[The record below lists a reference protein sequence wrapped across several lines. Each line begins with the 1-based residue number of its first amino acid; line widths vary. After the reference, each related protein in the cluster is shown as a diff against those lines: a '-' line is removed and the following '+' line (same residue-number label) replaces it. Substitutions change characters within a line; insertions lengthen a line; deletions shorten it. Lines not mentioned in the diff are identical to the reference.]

1 MNSRSRF
8 GVLAAALLL
17 LPLSACSGPVGQPA
31 QGAAGITASAA
42 AASGPRT
49 SNMAQRRSNPP
60 AAAATVA
67 PLRSASSADADA
79 DAEVNTQIKDVLGGD
94 PAAYRT
100 VFERL
105 QQDMA
110 AGDKAGVAA
119 LVAYP
124 LGVTVNGKPE
134 KIHDAREL
142 VDNWNRIVT
151 PEVRKAVADQQ
162 FSKLFVNDQGVM
174 IGDGQVWITGI
185 CKDNACK
192 HSDVRIITI
201 QQGPK

>member
-17 LPLSACSGPVGQPA
+17 PPLSACSGPVGQPT
-31 QGAAGITASAA
+31 QGAAGIAASAA

-49 SNMAQRRSNPP
+49 SSMAQRRNNPP
-60 AAAATVA
+60 AAAATVTTS
-67 PLRSASSADADA
+67 PSASSADAD
-79 DAEVNTQIKDVLGGD
+79 DEVNARIKDVLGGN
-94 PAAYRT
+94 PEAYHE
-100 VFERL
+100 VFDRL
-105 QQDMA
+105 QKDMA
-110 AGDKAGVAA
+110 DGDKAGVAA

-142 VDNWNRIVT
+142 VDNWDRIVT

-162 FSKLFVNDQGVM
+162 FSRLFVNDQGVM

-192 HSDVRIITI
+192 HSDVRIIAI